1 MNKDKRNNIQLLGTL
16 NNADES
22 GIIANA
28 NQIYDANEDKSTQ
41 DVSKEHTERIKTLED
56 KEDSMQTTLE
66 NITKT
71 GEASAASNVT
81 YNHSDSKL
89 DATNVQQA
97 VDEVRKISNYNDG
110 DSIIDFN
117 TIHIITDNPEFAI
130 AVVDINNKILYG
142 IKADGQPYWG
152 VGVPKVVRDYVDK
165 QVNDILGT
173 DNITETIDSLKEVE
187 KFLSDFRNSDTLKA
201 LLDTK
206 ANKTDVDN
214 TTANINAD
222 IADKYKKS
230 NPNDEEGNVIDTN
243 SIKSVI
249 NNPEYFKAFVDNTNK
264 LIEAI
269 GIDGVRKFF
278 AGINIQGTLQCVTDN
293 PDYLVAWVDKENR
306 IIFAIQHD
314 GNPYFG
320 YGVPKQIKT
329 VIDNLNTD
337 LVNKYTEV
345 KQSISDTSKHLSET
359 SSDIDK
365 KINLGNDVYPSNV
378 HEVSEFEDNIHV
390 LLDNLN
396 HILESVGSDG
406 VRNFFAGINVKG
418 NKFTTTD
425 NPEYKAV
432 LLDKDNK
439 IIIGIKNDGD
449 AYFAAGVPKQVT
461 DAIKQSL
468 KEFEPSLKEIEQLKD
483 KVNLG
488 LDTYPKDVNTVVDN
502 PEYVK
507 ALVDADNKVLEGIEP
522 DGTHKFNNKVNLKGT
537 KVSTTN
543 YEDCSQLLC
552 DKDNKII
559 DSIDDKGTVTHNSKH
574 IFKGGIEYDTGKI
587 IEDAYNH
594 VLYKS
599 SDLAKVLREKGD
611 MVSSTDWSDSKSLE
625 IPEPRCAYIN
635 ITSSDG
641 TAATWPTTKTAN
653 KKYWMQFW
661 DMNGNYFKKRIIHN
675 AQGDSSMG
683 FPKKNGAIDIC
694 NDEWIGDDTFKIK
707 FGNWLAFDSFHLKA
721 YYTDFFKG
729 VSVIAYKLADEVEL
743 SRDVLSN
750 RPWKRQLLANYT
762 FGTDQVDSAQINDMS
777 LQLDNEAKCH
787 PDAFPCIVYLD
798 NKFYG
803 IYAFSIKKHRDN
815 YHMNKSTAEHIHLDG
830 ILTGDTIWKGTIN
843 WKAFEIRNPKN
854 LYYKEAHNGTFEY
867 DADMAQAE
875 IAGDDEVNAWIAA
888 GKLPDG
894 TKVSSKVEKR
904 LKITAKVKNYI
915 IRLSNAL
922 ATINAETDTVKQKT
936 LFESYFDAPSLV
948 DYEIVQMATGDND
961 GFGKN
966 WQWITLDGNHW
977 SVCEYD
983 KDLSF
988 GGYWTGE
995 YTQSAPTQG
1004 GWMRNWSSTPMGLTV
1019 SLYKDDIVS
1028 IWKKLTNNNVLTADN
1043 IISIADDW
1051 IKRIGTDN
1059 FKKEYTKWN
1068 EAPCCRADLVDT
1080 EHWKRSNEYK
1090 YGVENNTYNKMKTY
1104 EIGETCYY
1112 GFTSACK
1119 FTAIAKTTGN
1129 PPITGAYN
1137 SYPSGLG
1144 YYDSFWRLA
1153 NYIKQRISVE
1163 NDFINSL

>member
-1 MNKDKRNNIQLLGTL
+1 MNKDKVQNQNILGTL
-16 NNADES
+16 VNKDES
-22 GIIANA
+22 GIIAYSD
-28 NQIYDANEDKSTQ
+28 QIYDKKADKNLEEENTKQNERLDNAEAKDREFQS
-41 DVSKEHTERIKTLED
+41 TLEG
-56 KEDSMQTTLE
+56 
-66 NITKT
+66 ITKT

-81 YNHSDSKL
+81 YNHNDSKL

-97 VDEVRKISNYNDG
+97 VDEVRKRSNYNDG
-110 DSIIDFN
+110 DNIIDFN

-130 AVVDINNKILYG
+130 AAVDANNKILYG

-187 KFLSDFRNSDTLKA
+187 KFLSDFKNSDTLKA

-214 TTANINAD
+214 TVENINAD

-249 NNPEYFKAFVDNTNK
+249 NNLEYFKAFVDNTNK

-278 AGINIQGTLQCVTDN
+278 AGINIQGISQCVIDN
-293 PDYLVAWVDKENR
+293 PDYTIAWVDKENR

-345 KQSISDTSKHLSET
+345 NQSIFDTSKHLFDTIDNLNTDLVNKYTEVNQSISDTSKHLFDT
-359 SSDIDK
+359 SADIDK
-365 KINLGNDVYPSNV
+365 KINLGNDVYPSAV
-378 HEVSEFEDNIHV
+378 HEVSEFEDNNSV

-396 HILESVGSDG
+396 HILESIGSDG
-406 VRNFFAGINVKG
+406 VRKFFAGIEVAG

-432 LLDKDNK
+432 LLDNNNK
-439 IIIGIKNDGD
+439 ILIGIRNNGD
-449 AYFAAGVPKQVT
+449 IYFAAGVPKQIQ
-461 DAIKQSL
+461 D
-468 KEFEPSLKEIEQLKD
+468 EIE
-483 KVNLG
+483 
-488 LDTYPKDVNTVVDN
+488 P
-502 PEYVK
+502 
-507 ALVDADNKVLEGIEP
+507 
-522 DGTHKFNNKVNLKGT
+522 
-537 KVSTTN
+537 
-543 YEDCSQLLC
+543 
-552 DKDNKII
+552 
-559 DSIDDKGTVTHNSKH
+559 
-574 IFKGGIEYDTGKI
+574 
-587 IEDAYNH
+587 YNH
-594 VLYKS
+594 VIDKS

-611 MVSSTDWSDSKSLE
+611 MVSSTDWSDRESLE

-661 DMNGNYFKKRIIHN
+661 DMQGNYFKKRIILN
-675 AQGDSSMG
+675 AQGSSSMG
-683 FPKKNGAIDIC
+683 FIKKNGAIDIC
-694 NDEWIGDDTFKIK
+694 NDEWEGDDTFKVK
-707 FGNWLAFDSFHLKA
+707 FGDWVAFDSFHLKA

-729 VSVIAYKLADEVEL
+729 VSVMAYKLADEVEL
-743 SRDVLSN
+743 SRNVLVN

-762 FGTDQVDSAQINDMS
+762 FGTDQTNSEQVNDLS

-798 NKFYG
+798 NEFYG

-815 YHMNKSTAEHIHLDG
+815 YHMNKGIAEHIHLDG
-830 ILTGDTIWKGTIN
+830 TLNGNTIWNGTID
-843 WKAFEIRNPKN
+843 WTAFEIRNPKN
-854 LYYKEAHNGTFEY
+854 LYYKEAHKGTYEY
-867 DADMAQAE
+867 DADIAQAE

-888 GKLPDG
+888 GELPDG
-894 TKVSSKVEKR
+894 TKVSSKIAKR
-904 LKITAKVKNYI
+904 LKTTAKVKNYI
-915 IRLSNAL
+915 IRLSKAL
-922 ATINAETDTVKQKT
+922 AVINAETDTAKRKT

-948 DYEIVQMATGDND
+948 DYEIVQLATGDTD
-961 GFGKN
+961 GFNKN
-966 WQWITLDGNHW
+966 WQWITLDGIHW

-983 KDLSF
+983 KDMSF
-988 GGYWTGE
+988 GGYFTGQF
-995 YTQSAPTQG
+995 TQVAPTKG
-1004 GWMRNWSSTPMGLTV
+1004 GWVGNSNSTPMDLTI

-1028 IWKKLTNNNVLTADN
+1028 MWKELTNSKILTADN
-1043 IISIADDW
+1043 IISIANDW

-1059 FKKEYTKWN
+1059 FKQEYKKWD
-1068 EAPCCRADLVDT
+1068 EAPCCRANLIDT
-1080 EHWKRSNEYK
+1080 EHWKQNNALRL
-1090 YGVENNTYNKMKTY
+1090 GVANNTYDNTKTY
-1104 EIGETCYY
+1104 EIGNTCYY
-1112 GFTSACK
+1112 GFSNACK

-1129 PPITGAYN
+1129 PPITGSYN
-1137 SYPSGLG
+1137 NYPKELG
-1144 YYDSFWRLA
+1144 YYDSFWRLT

>member
-16 NNADES
+16 NNSDES

-41 DVSKEHTERIKTLED
+41 DVSKEHAERIKTLED
-56 KEDSMQTTLE
+56 KENSMQTTLE
-66 NITKT
+66 NISKT

-97 VDEVRKISNYNDG
+97 IDEVRKRSNYNDG

-130 AVVDINNKILYG
+130 VAIDVNNKILYG
-142 IKADGQPYWG
+142 IKANGQPYWG
-152 VGVPKVVRDYVDK
+152 VGVPKVVRDYVDQ

-187 KFLSDFRNSDTLKA
+187 KFLSNFKNSDTLKA

-214 TTANINAD
+214 T
-222 IADKYKKS
+222 IADRYKKS

-243 SIKSVI
+243 SIKSVV
-249 NNPEYFKAFVDNTNK
+249 NNPEYFKAFVDSTNK

-269 GIDGVRKFF
+269 GLDGVRKFF
-278 AGINIQGTLQCVTDN
+278 AGINIQGISQCVIDN
-293 PDYLVAWVDKENR
+293 PDYTIAWVDKENK

-314 GNPYFG
+314 GHPYFG
-320 YGVPKQIKT
+320 YGIPKQIKT
-329 VIDNLNTD
+329 IIDNLNTD

-345 KQSISDTSKHLSET
+345 KQSLSET
-359 SSDIDK
+359 SADVDK
-365 KINLGNDVYPSNV
+365 KINIGNNIYPSNI
-378 HEVSEFEDNIHV
+378 HEVSDAEDYRSL

-396 HILESVGSDG
+396 HILESLGSDG
-406 VRNFFAGINVKG
+406 VRKFFAGIEVAG

-439 IIIGIKNDGD
+439 ILIGIRNDGD
-449 AYFAAGVPKQVT
+449 FYFGTEVPKQIQ
-461 DAIKQSL
+461 DEL
-468 KEFEPSLKEIEQLKD
+468 KPIKD
-483 KVNLG
+483 KINLG
-488 LDTYPKDVNTVVDN
+488 LDTYPRDVNNVIDN
-502 PEYVK
+502 PEYIKV
-507 ALVDADNKVLEGIEP
+507 LADDNNKVLEGIEP
-522 DGTHKFNNKVNLKGT
+522 DGTHKFNNTVDLKGT
-537 KVSTTN
+537 KSDTTN
-543 YEDCSQLLC
+543 YEDCTKLLC

-559 DSIDDKGTVTHNSKH
+559 DSIDVKGTVTHNSKH
-574 IFKGGIEYDTGKI
+574 IFKAGIEDVTGKI
-587 IEDAYNH
+587 LEDAYNH
-594 VLYKS
+594 VIDKS

-635 ITSSDG
+635 ITSSNG
-641 TAATWPTTKTAN
+641 TAATWPVTKTVN

-661 DMNGNYFKKRIIHN
+661 DMQGNYFKKRIILN
-675 AQGDSSMG
+675 AQGNSSMG
-683 FPKKNGAIDIC
+683 FIKKNGAIDIC

-707 FGNWLAFDSFHLKA
+707 FGDWLAFDSFHLKA

-729 VSVIAYKLADEVEL
+729 VSVMAYKLADEVEL
-743 SRDVLSN
+743 SHDSLTN

-762 FGTDQVDSAQINDMS
+762 FRTDQTNSAQINDLS

-830 ILTGDTIWKGTIN
+830 DLHSNNIWNGTIN
-843 WKAFEIRNPKN
+843 WTAFEIRNPKN
-854 LYYKEAHNGTFEY
+854 LYYKEAHNGTYEY

-875 IAGDDEVNAWIAA
+875 IAGDDEVNAWIAV
-888 GKLPDG
+888 GQLPDG
-894 TKVSSKVEKR
+894 TKISSKIEKR

-915 IRLSNAL
+915 IRLSSAL
-922 ATINAETDTVKQKT
+922 ATINAETDAARRKT
-936 LFESYFDAPSLV
+936 LFENYFDAPSLV

-961 GFGKN
+961 SFGKN
-966 WQWITLDGNHW
+966 WQWITLDGVHW

-983 KDLSF
+983 KDMSF
-988 GGYWTGE
+988 GGHFTGQF
-995 YTQSAPTQG
+995 TQAAPSKG
-1004 GWMRNWSSTPMGLTV
+1004 GWAGNYSSIPMGLTI

-1028 IWKKLTNNNVLTADN
+1028 MWKELTNSKILTADN

-1059 FKKEYTKWN
+1059 FKKEYKKWN
-1068 EAPCCRADLVDT
+1068 ESPCCRADLVDT

-1090 YGVENNTYNKMKTY
+1090 SGAENNTYDSTKTY
-1104 EIGETCYY
+1104 AIGETCYY
-1112 GFTSACK
+1112 GFNNAYK
-1119 FTAIAKTTGN
+1119 FTATVETTGN
-1129 PPITGAYN
+1129 PPLTG
-1137 SYPSGLG
+1137 SYHDYPKELG